1 MLIQYIKAK
10 NYKTYKDLNLNL
22 EVEDGKSIILIGGKN
37 MCGKTTL
44 FDAIGG
50 ALYGLNIKDANH
62 FKALVNYSFGADNKW
77 KDQEIELEIMFIGMV
92 LGQPKKYKLRRLYK
106 LINEQVVWNI
116 RLDFDSSTYN
126 FGIHTPESER
136 RQQEEEVNKIIKANL
151 PPELRDYFLFDALKV
166 GMLVEQNQIDALIK
180 DNIRSVMGF
189 NKYLMLKEAAQQLLE
204 EANAAR
210 LDNDQ
215 QREEYQSLLASI
227 STCKSELEIL
237 KTEKDKALSYSVDNN
252 ELYKNLL
259 SGQKLD
265 AGLREK
271 MDKARSSINTIVD
284 DEKKYNQRI
293 KEFLTTIETDVFIPK
308 IASVIAEEAAVILS
322 KKEDVAEKKKGL
334 LTDKQIEAVTRQI
347 VDIINKEY
355 NGNGSI
361 SVDFVVKR
369 VKEIQTESVNVEDEY
384 YYLSDEDTNALK
396 ELITAR
402 YGNVFVAIDRDRI
415 SLDQRVSDITKLR
428 ENIEN
433 YKAQLAGDDYSLIKK
448 YEENEEKLKQLKLDI
463 TAKERE
469 IQQKETKLDQ
479 FDFEEKKTTDIKY
492 ETLKKLPALF
502 DTLSERLL
510 AARKSVIEQNM
521 KDHLNKL
528 IKELEGV
535 VGRVELNINKGDISF
550 KMYHI
555 RGNEIVLDGLSAAG
569 KQILIQV
576 LLKELRD
583 HGDYDPPVMIDS
595 VMGNFDSDS
604 RKAVLEH
611 YFPHLATQTILFSND
626 LEITPN
632 EDGYGKLRPYIAKT
646 YLLNHHRED
655 QYTSIDE
662 GYFNDFK

>member
-1 MLIQYIKAK
+1 MLIKYIKAR

-50 ALYGLNIKDANH
+50 ALYGLTIKNANQY
-62 FKALVNYSFGADNKW
+62 KALVNYSYGVDDQW
-77 KDQEIELEIMFIGMV
+77 KNQEIELEIMFAGMV
-92 LGQPKKYKLRRLYK
+92 LGQPKQYKLRRLYK
-106 LINEQVVWNI
+106 LINDQVVENI
-116 RLDFDSSTYN
+116 RLDFDGNTYQY
-126 FGIHTPESER
+126 GTHTPDKDR
-136 RQQEEEVNKIIKANL
+136 KDQEENVNKIIKANL
-151 PPELRDYFLFDALKV
+151 PPELREYFLFDALKV
-166 GMLVEQNQIDALIK
+166 GLLVEQNQIDALIK

-215 QREEYQSLLASI
+215 QREEYQNLLASI

-237 KTEKDKALSYSVDNN
+237 KTEKDKALSFSVDNN
-252 ELYKNLL
+252 DLYKSLL
-259 SGQKLD
+259 SGQKSD
-265 AGLREK
+265 AGLKEK
-271 MDKARSSINTIVD
+271 MEKARSSINNIVD

-293 KEFLTTIETDVFIPK
+293 KEFLATLETDVFIPK
-308 IASVIAEEAAVILS
+308 VASIIAEEAAVILT
-322 KKEDVAEKKKGL
+322 KKEAVAEKKKGL
-334 LTDKQIEAVTRQI
+334 LTDKQIESVTRQI
-347 VDIINKEY
+347 IDIINKEY

-361 SVDFVVKR
+361 SVDFVAKR
-369 VKEIQTESVNVEDEY
+369 VKEIQAESVNVDDEY
-384 YYLSDEDTNALK
+384 YYLSDEDTNALS
-396 ELITAR
+396 ELITTR
-402 YGNVFVAIDRDRI
+402 YGNMFSAIDRDRI
-415 SLDQRVSDITKLR
+415 SLDQRVSDIPKLH
-428 ENIEN
+428 ENIET

-448 YEENEEKLKQLKLDI
+448 YEENEEHLKQLKLDI
-463 TAKERE
+463 VAKERE
-469 IQQKETKLDQ
+469 IQQKETKLEQ
-479 FDFEEKKTTDIKY
+479 FDFEENKSTDIKY

-528 IKELEGV
+528 IKEFEGV
-535 VGRVELNINKGDISF
+535 VGRVELNINRGDISF
-550 KMYHI
+550 KIYHT

-604 RKAVLEH
+604 KKAVLEH

-646 YLLNHHRED
+646 YLLNHHREE
-655 QYTSIDE
+655 QFTSIDE
-662 GYFNDFK
+662 GYFNNYK

>member
-1 MLIQYIKAK
+1 MLIKYIKAK

-50 ALYGLNIKDANH
+50 ALYGLTIKNAEQY
-62 FKALVNYSFGADNKW
+62 KALVNYSYHPDDKW
-77 KDQEIELEIMFIGMV
+77 KKQEIELEIMFTGLV
-92 LGQPKKYKLRRLYK
+92 LGQTKQYKLRRLYK
-106 LINEQVVWNI
+106 LINDQVVENV
-116 RLDFDSSTYN
+116 RLDFDGNTYQ
-126 FGIHTPESER
+126 FGTHTPDKSR
-136 RQQEEEVNKIIKANL
+136 RDQEENVNKIIKANL

-180 DNIRSVMGF
+180 DNIQSVMGF
-189 NKYLMLKEAAQQLLE
+189 NKYLMMKETAQELLE

-215 QREEYQSLLASI
+215 QREEYQKLLASI
-227 STCKSELEIL
+227 STRKTELEIL
-237 KTEKDKALSYSVDNN
+237 KTEKDKALSFSVDNN
-252 ELYKNLL
+252 DLYKSLL
-259 SGQKLD
+259 SGQKSD
-265 AGLREK
+265 AGLKEK
-271 MDKARSSINTIVD
+271 MEKARNTINGIVD

-293 KEFLTTIETDVFIPK
+293 KDFLASLETDVFIPK
-308 IASVIAEEAAVILS
+308 VASIIAEEAAVILT
-322 KKEDVAEKKKGL
+322 KKEAVAEKKKGL

-361 SVDFVVKR
+361 SVDFVAKR
-369 VKEIQTESVNVEDEY
+369 VKEIQAASVNVEDEY
-384 YYLSDEDTNALK
+384 FYLSDEDTKALT
-396 ELITAR
+396 ELITTR
-402 YGNVFVAIDRDRI
+402 YGNVFAAIDRDRI
-415 SLDQRVSDITKLR
+415 SLDQRVSDIPKLR
-428 ENIEN
+428 DNIEA

-469 IQQKETKLDQ
+469 IQQKEEKLEQ
-479 FDFEEKKTTDIKY
+479 FDFEESKGTDIKY

-521 KDHLNKL
+521 KEHLSIL

-535 VGRVELNINKGDISF
+535 LGRVELNINKGDISF
-550 KMYHI
+550 KIYHI

-611 YFPHLATQTILFSND
+611 YFPHLATQTILFSNN
-626 LEITPN
+626 LEITPD
-632 EDGYGKLRPYIAKT
+632 EEGYGKLRPFIAKT
-646 YLLNHHRED
+646 YLLDHHRED

-662 GYFNDFK
+662 GYFNNFK

>member
-1 MLIQYIKAK
+1 MLIQYIKAR

-50 ALYGLNIKDANH
+50 ALYGLTIKNA
-62 FKALVNYSFGADNKW
+62 KQYIALVNYSYGPDEKR
-77 KDQEIELEIMFIGMV
+77 KEQEIELEIMFTGFV
-92 LGQPKKYKLRRLYK
+92 LGQPKQYKLRRLYR
-106 LINEQVVWNI
+106 LINEQVVENI
-116 RLDFDSSTYN
+116 RLDFDSYTYS
-126 FGIHTPESER
+126 FGTHTPENDR

-151 PPELRDYFLFDALKV
+151 PPELRNYFLFDALKV

-189 NKYLMLKEAAQQLLE
+189 NKYLRLKEAAQQLLE

-215 QREEYQSLLASI
+215 QREEYQNLLASV

-237 KTEKDKALSYSVDNN
+237 KSEKDKALSFSIDNN
-252 ELYKNLL
+252 ELYKRLL
-259 SGQKLD
+259 SGQKSD
-265 AGLREK
+265 AGLKEK
-271 MDKARSSINTIVD
+271 MEKARSSINSIID
-284 DEKKYNQRI
+284 DEKKFNQRI
-293 KEFLTTIETDVFIPK
+293 KEFLATIETDVFIPK
-308 IASVIAEEAAVILS
+308 VASIIEDEAVDILA
-322 KKEDVAEKKKGL
+322 KKEAVAEKKKGL
-334 LTDKQIEAVTRQI
+334 LTDKQIETVTRQI
-347 VDIINKEY
+347 VDIINQEY

-361 SVDFVVKR
+361 SVDFVAKR
-369 VKEIQTESVNVEDEY
+369 FKDIQTESLNIEDEY
-384 YYLSDEDTNALK
+384 YYLSDEETNALK
-396 ELITAR
+396 ELITTR
-402 YGNVFVAIDRDRI
+402 YGNVFSAIDRDRI
-415 SLDQRVSDITKLR
+415 SMDQRVPDISKLQN
-428 ENIEN
+428 NIEV
-433 YKAQLAGDDYSLIKK
+433 YKAQLAGEDYSLIKK

-469 IQQKETKLDQ
+469 IQQKETKLEQ
-479 FDFEEKKTTDIKY
+479 FNFEENKTTDIKY
-492 ETLKKLPALF
+492 ETLKKLPTLF

-510 AARKSVIEQNM
+510 AARKSIIEQNM

-535 VGRVELNINKGDISF
+535 VSRVELNINKGEISF
-550 KMYHI
+550 KIYHI

-632 EDGYGKLRPYIAKT
+632 EEGYGKLRPYIAKT
-646 YLLNHHRED
+646 YLLNHHREE

>member
-1 MLIQYIKAK
+1 MLIKYIKAR

-50 ALYGLNIKDANH
+50 ALYGLTIKNAEQY
-62 FKALVNYSFGADNKW
+62 KALVNYSYHPDDKW
-77 KDQEIELEIMFIGMV
+77 KNQEIELEIMFTGLV
-92 LGQPKKYKLRRLYK
+92 LGQTKQYKLRRLYK
-106 LINEQVVWNI
+106 LINDQVVENV
-116 RLDFDSSTYN
+116 RLDFDGNTYQ
-126 FGIHTPESER
+126 FGTHTPDKSR
-136 RQQEEEVNKIIKANL
+136 RDQEENVNKIIKANL

-166 GMLVEQNQIDALIK
+166 GMLVEQNQIDSLIK
-180 DNIRSVMGF
+180 DNIQSVMGF
-189 NKYLMLKEAAQQLLE
+189 NKYLMMKETAQELLE

-215 QREEYQSLLASI
+215 QREEYQKLLASI

-237 KTEKDKALSYSVDNN
+237 KTEKDKALSFSVDNN
-252 ELYKNLL
+252 DLYKSLL
-259 SGQKLD
+259 SGQKSD
-265 AGLREK
+265 AGLKEK
-271 MDKARSSINTIVD
+271 MEKARSTINGIVD

-293 KEFLTTIETDVFIPK
+293 KDFLASLETDVFIPK
-308 IASVIAEEAAVILS
+308 VASIIAEEAAVILT
-322 KKEDVAEKKKGL
+322 KKEAVAEKKKGL
-334 LTDKQIEAVTRQI
+334 LTDKQIETVTRQI

-361 SVDFVVKR
+361 SVDFVAKR
-369 VKEIQTESVNVEDEY
+369 VKEIQAASVNVEDEY
-384 YYLSDEDTNALK
+384 FYLSDEDTKALT
-396 ELITAR
+396 ELITTR
-402 YGNVFVAIDRDRI
+402 YGNVFAAIDRDRI
-415 SLDQRVSDITKLR
+415 SLDQRVSDIPKLR
-428 ENIEN
+428 DNIEA

-469 IQQKETKLDQ
+469 IQQKEEKLEQ
-479 FDFEEKKTTDIKY
+479 FDFEESKGTDIKY
-492 ETLKKLPALF
+492 ETLKKLPTLF

-510 AARKSVIEQNM
+510 AARKSMIEQNM
-521 KDHLNKL
+521 KDHLSKL

-535 VGRVELNINKGDISF
+535 LGRVELNINKGDISF
-550 KMYHI
+550 KIYHI

-611 YFPHLATQTILFSND
+611 YFPHLATQTILFSNN
-626 LEITPN
+626 LEITPD
-632 EDGYGKLRPYIAKT
+632 EEGYGKLRPFIAKT
-646 YLLNHHRED
+646 YLLDHHRED

-662 GYFNDFK
+662 GYFNNFK

>member
-1 MLIQYIKAK
+1 MLIKYIKAK

-50 ALYGLNIKDANH
+50 ALYGLTIKNAEQY
-62 FKALVNYSFGADNKW
+62 KALVNYSYHPDDKW
-77 KDQEIELEIMFIGMV
+77 KKQEIELEIMFTGLV
-92 LGQPKKYKLRRLYK
+92 LGQTKQYKLRRLYK
-106 LINEQVVWNI
+106 LINDQVVENV
-116 RLDFDSSTYN
+116 RLDFDGNTYQ
-126 FGIHTPESER
+126 FGTHTPDKSR
-136 RQQEEEVNKIIKANL
+136 RDQEENVNKIIKANL

-180 DNIRSVMGF
+180 DNIQSVMGF
-189 NKYLMLKEAAQQLLE
+189 NKYLMMKETAQELLE

-215 QREEYQSLLASI
+215 QREEYQKLLASI
-227 STCKSELEIL
+227 STRKTELEIL
-237 KTEKDKALSYSVDNN
+237 KTEKDKALSFSVDNN
-252 ELYKNLL
+252 DLYKSLL
-259 SGQKLD
+259 SGQKSD
-265 AGLREK
+265 AGLKEK
-271 MDKARSSINTIVD
+271 MEKARNTINGIVD

-293 KEFLTTIETDVFIPK
+293 KDFLASLETDVFIPK
-308 IASVIAEEAAVILS
+308 VASIIAEEAAVILT
-322 KKEDVAEKKKGL
+322 KKEAVAEKKKGL

-361 SVDFVVKR
+361 SVDFVAKQ
-369 VKEIQTESVNVEDEY
+369 VKEIQAASVNVEDEY
-384 YYLSDEDTNALK
+384 FYLSDEDTKALT
-396 ELITAR
+396 ELITTR
-402 YGNVFVAIDRDRI
+402 YGNVFAAIDRDRI
-415 SLDQRVSDITKLR
+415 SLDQRVSDIPKLR
-428 ENIEN
+428 DNIEA

-469 IQQKETKLDQ
+469 IQQKEEKLEQ
-479 FDFEEKKTTDIKY
+479 FDFEESKGTDIKY

-521 KDHLNKL
+521 KEHLSIL

-535 VGRVELNINKGDISF
+535 LGRVELNINKGDISF
-550 KMYHI
+550 KIYHI

-611 YFPHLATQTILFSND
+611 YFPHLATQTILFSNN
-626 LEITPN
+626 LEITPD
-632 EDGYGKLRPYIAKT
+632 EEGYGKLRPFIAKT
-646 YLLNHHRED
+646 YLLDHHRED

-662 GYFNDFK
+662 GYFNNFK

>member
-1 MLIQYIKAK
+1 MLIKYIKAK

-50 ALYGLNIKDANH
+50 ALYGLTIKNDKQY
-62 FKALVNYSFGADNKW
+62 KALVNYSYHPDDKW
-77 KDQEIELEIMFIGMV
+77 KNQEIELEIMFTGLV
-92 LGQPKKYKLRRLYK
+92 LGQIKQYKLRRLYK
-106 LINEQVVWNI
+106 LINDQVVENV
-116 RLDFDSSTYN
+116 RLDFDGNTYQ
-126 FGIHTPESER
+126 FGTHTPDKSR
-136 RQQEEEVNKIIKANL
+136 RDQEENVNKIIKANL

-180 DNIRSVMGF
+180 DNIQSVMGF
-189 NKYLMLKEAAQQLLE
+189 NKYLMMKETAQELLE

-215 QREEYQSLLASI
+215 QREEYQKLLASI

-237 KTEKDKALSYSVDNN
+237 KTEKDKALSFSVDNN
-252 ELYKNLL
+252 DLYKSLL
-259 SGQKLD
+259 SGQKSD
-265 AGLREK
+265 AGLKEK
-271 MDKARSSINTIVD
+271 MEKARSTINGIVD

-293 KEFLTTIETDVFIPK
+293 KDFLASLETDVFIPK
-308 IASVIAEEAAVILS
+308 VASIIAEEAAVILT
-322 KKEDVAEKKKGL
+322 KKEAVAEKKKGL

-361 SVDFVVKR
+361 SVDFVAKR
-369 VKEIQTESVNVEDEY
+369 VKEIQAASVNVEDEY
-384 YYLSDEDTNALK
+384 FYLSDEDTKALT
-396 ELITAR
+396 ELITTR
-402 YGNVFVAIDRDRI
+402 YGNVFAAIDRDRI
-415 SLDQRVSDITKLR
+415 SLDQRVSDIPKLR
-428 ENIEN
+428 DNIET

-463 TAKERE
+463 IAKERE
-469 IQQKETKLDQ
+469 IQQKEEKLEQ
-479 FDFEEKKTTDIKY
+479 FDFEESKGTDIKY

-535 VGRVELNINKGDISF
+535 LGRVELNINKGDISF
-550 KMYHI
+550 KIYHI

-611 YFPHLATQTILFSND
+611 YFPHLATQTILFSNN
-626 LEITPN
+626 LEITPD
-632 EDGYGKLRPYIAKT
+632 EEGYGKLRPYIAKS

-662 GYFNDFK
+662 GYFDNFK

>member
-1 MLIQYIKAK
+1 MLIKYIRVR

-22 EVEDGKSIILIGGKN
+22 EVEDGKSIILIGGRN

-50 ALYGLNIKDANH
+50 ALYGLTIKNAEQY
-62 FKALVNYSFGADNKW
+62 KALVNYSYGADDQW
-77 KDQEIELEIMFIGMV
+77 KNQEIELEIMFVGLV
-92 LGQPKKYKLRRLYK
+92 LGQPKQYKLRRLYK
-106 LINEQVVWNI
+106 LINDQIVENI
-116 RLDFDSSTYN
+116 RLDFDSSTYS
-126 FGIHTPESER
+126 FGTHTPDSER
-136 RQQEEEVNKIIKANL
+136 RLQEEEVNKIIKANL
-151 PPELRDYFLFDALKV
+151 PPELRHYFLFDALKV

-204 EANAAR
+204 ENNAAR

-215 QREEYQSLLASI
+215 QREEYQNLLVSI
-227 STCKSELEIL
+227 ATCKSELEVL
-237 KTEKDKALSYSVDNN
+237 RTERDKALAFSVDNN
-252 ELYKNLL
+252 GLYNQLL
-259 SGQKLD
+259 SGQKSD

-271 MDKARSSINTIVD
+271 MNKARSSISSIVD
-284 DEKKYNQRI
+284 DEKKYSQRI
-293 KEFLTTIETDVFIPK
+293 KEFLTTLESDVFVPK
-308 IASVIAEEAAVILS
+308 VASIIAAEAEVILT
-322 KKEDVAEKKKGL
+322 KKEAVAEKKKGL
-334 LTDKQIEAVTRQI
+334 LTDKQIELVTQQI
-347 VDIINKEY
+347 VDIINQEY

-361 SVDFVVKR
+361 SVAFVANR

-384 YYLSDEDTNALK
+384 YYLSDEDTNALR
-396 ELITAR
+396 ELISAR
-402 YGNVFVAIDRDRI
+402 YGNVFSAIDRDRI
-415 SLDQRVSDITKLR
+415 SLDQRVSDIPKLQD
-428 ENIEN
+428 NIEN
-433 YKAQLAGDDYSLIKK
+433 FKAQLAGDDYSLIKK
-448 YEENEEKLKQLKLDI
+448 YEENEERLNQLKLDI
-463 TAKERE
+463 AAKERE
-469 IQQKETKLDQ
+469 IQQKETKLGQ
-479 FDFEEKKTTDIKY
+479 FDFAENKSSDIKY

-510 AARKSVIEQNM
+510 ASRKSVIEQNM

-528 IKELEGV
+528 IKGLEGV
-535 VGRVELNINKGDISF
+535 VGRVELTINKGDISF
-550 KMYHI
+550 KIYHI

-604 RKAVLEH
+604 RRAVLEN

-626 LEITPN
+626 LEIMPN
-632 EDGYGKLRPYIAKT
+632 EESYGKLRPYIAKT

-662 GYFNDFK
+662 GYFNNYK

>member
-1 MLIQYIKAK
+1 MLIKYIKAK

-50 ALYGLNIKDANH
+50 ALYGLTIKNAEQY
-62 FKALVNYSFGADNKW
+62 KALVNYSYHPDDKW
-77 KDQEIELEIMFIGMV
+77 KKQEIELEIMFTGLV
-92 LGQPKKYKLRRLYK
+92 LGQTKQYKLRRLYK
-106 LINEQVVWNI
+106 LINDQVVENV
-116 RLDFDSSTYN
+116 RLDFDGNTYQ
-126 FGIHTPESER
+126 FGTHTPDKSR
-136 RQQEEEVNKIIKANL
+136 RDQEENVNKIIKANL

-180 DNIRSVMGF
+180 DNIQSVMGF
-189 NKYLMLKEAAQQLLE
+189 NKYLMMKETAQELLE

-215 QREEYQSLLASI
+215 QREEYQKLLASI
-227 STCKSELEIL
+227 STRKTELEIL
-237 KTEKDKALSYSVDNN
+237 KTEKDKALSFSVDNN
-252 ELYKNLL
+252 DLYKSLL
-259 SGQKLD
+259 SGQKSD
-265 AGLREK
+265 AGLKEK
-271 MDKARSSINTIVD
+271 MEKARNTINGIVD

-293 KEFLTTIETDVFIPK
+293 KDFLASLETDVFIPK
-308 IASVIAEEAAVILS
+308 VASIIAEEAAVILT
-322 KKEDVAEKKKGL
+322 KKEAVAEKKKGL

-361 SVDFVVKR
+361 SVDFVAKQ
-369 VKEIQTESVNVEDEY
+369 VKEIQAASVNVEDEY
-384 YYLSDEDTNALK
+384 FYLSDEDTKALT
-396 ELITAR
+396 ELITTR
-402 YGNVFVAIDRDRI
+402 YGNVFAAIDRDRI
-415 SLDQRVSDITKLR
+415 SLDQRVSDIPKLR
-428 ENIEN
+428 DNIEA

-469 IQQKETKLDQ
+469 IQQKEEKLEQ
-479 FDFEEKKTTDIKY
+479 FDFEESKGTDIKY

-521 KDHLNKL
+521 KEHLSKL

-535 VGRVELNINKGDISF
+535 LGRVELNINKGDISF
-550 KMYHI
+550 KIYHI

-611 YFPHLATQTILFSND
+611 YFPHLATQTILFSNN
-626 LEITPN
+626 LEITPD
-632 EDGYGKLRPYIAKT
+632 EEGYGKLRPFIAKT
-646 YLLNHHRED
+646 YLLDHHRED

-662 GYFNDFK
+662 GYFNNFK